1 MITKSISFEEKR
13 MDQLYEISLRL
24 IQNISLEFTRGLYSE
39 INWNDRLNEIKGSRG
54 VGKTTLM
61 LQKANEVQANGNK
74 VLYFS
79 ADLPYFYKNSLF
91 DTADKFQKYGGEILF
106 IDEIHKY
113 PQKQKQS
120 DWAQEIKNIYDALP
134 ALQVIYSG
142 SSILQLYQS
151 AGDLS
156 RRKTTYFLNGLS
168 LREYLLYNRK
178 AKFEKV
184 SLGTIIEHHVEI
196 GNDISS
202 RIKILPEFQ
211 AYLKS
216 GYYPFY
222 NESPESFFQRLGD
235 IINVIIDTDIPYVSE
250 MSQETAH
257 KIKQLL
263 AAVSSTVPYAPNLS
277 NTASKLYI
285 ADQRTLIAYLNYLE
299 KAELIT
305 TLGARAVGNRILNK
319 PAKIYLNNTNLL
331 YAIDK
336 NLVNIGTLRETF
348 FLNPVRYLFPVKYP
362 KTADFYVDN
371 KYIFEVGGKNKGN
384 SQIKDLENSFIAKD
398 DIETGYANVIPLWI
412 FGFLY

>member
-1 MITKSISFEEKR
+1 
-13 MDQLYEISLRL
+13 MDQLFEISHRL
-24 IQNISLEFTRGLYSE
+24 LQNVSVEFKRGLYSE
-39 INWNDRLNEIKGSRG
+39 INWKDRLIEIKGSRG

-61 LQKANEVQANGNK
+61 LQKAKEEEEHGKK

-79 ADLPYFYKNSLF
+79 ADLPYFYKNNLF
-91 DTADKFQKYGGEILF
+91 DTADRFQKYGGEILF

-113 PQKQKQS
+113 PQKQKQN

-134 ALQVIYSG
+134 HLQLIFSG

-168 LREYLLYNRK
+168 LREYLIYNGK
-178 AKFEKV
+178 LKFEKV
-184 SLGTIIEHHVEI
+184 SLHNIIENHIEI
-196 GNDISS
+196 SNSISAQL
-202 RIKILPEFQ
+202 KILPEFQ
-211 AYLKS
+211 AYLKT

-222 NESPESFFQRLGD
+222 NESPDSFLQRLGD

-250 MSQETAH
+250 MTQETAR

-263 AAVSSTVPYAPNLS
+263 AAVSSTVPYTLNLS
-277 NTASKLYI
+277 NTASELYI
-285 ADQRTLIAYLNYLE
+285 TDQRTLIGYLNYLE

-305 TLGARAVGNRILNK
+305 TLGSRAVGNKILNK
-319 PAKIYLNNTNLL
+319 PAKIYLNNSNLM

-336 NLVNIGTLRETF
+336 NHVNKGTIRETF
-348 FLNPVRYLFPVKYP
+348 FLNQVRYLFPVNYP
-362 KTADFYVDN
+362 KTSDFYVDN

-384 SQIKDLENSFIAKD
+384 TQIRDLENSFIAKD
-398 DIETGYANVIPLWI
+398 DIETGYANVIPLWV

>member
-1 MITKSISFEEKR
+1 
-13 MDQLYEISLRL
+13 MDQLFEISHRL
-24 IQNISLEFTRGLYSE
+24 IRNVSVEFKRGLYSE
-39 INWNDRLNEIKGSRG
+39 INWNERLIEIKGSRG

-61 LQKANEVQANGNK
+61 LQKAKEEEENGKK

-79 ADLPYFYKNSLF
+79 ADLPFFYKNNLF

-113 PQKQKQS
+113 PKKQKQN

-134 ALQVIYSG
+134 DLQVIYSG

-168 LREYLLYNRK
+168 LREYLIYNRK

-184 SLGTIIEHHVEI
+184 SLRNIIENHVEI
-196 GNDISS
+196 GKSISS
-202 RIKILPEFQ
+202 QIKILPEFQ
-211 AYLKS
+211 AYLKT

-222 NESPESFFQRLGD
+222 NESPESFLQRLGD

-250 MSQETAH
+250 MTQETAH

-263 AAVSSTVPYAPNLS
+263 AAVSSTVPYTPNLS
-277 NTASKLYI
+277 NTASELYI
-285 ADQRTLIAYLNYLE
+285 ADQRTLIGYLNYLE

-305 TLGARAVGNRILNK
+305 TLGARAIGNKILNK
-319 PAKIYLNNTNLL
+319 PAKIYLNNPNLM

-336 NLVNIGTLRETF
+336 NLVNMGTLRETF
-348 FLNPVRYLFPVKYP
+348 FLNQVRYLFPVNYP
-362 KTADFYVDN
+362 KRADFYVDN
-371 KYIFEVGGKNKGN
+371 KYIFEVGGKNKRN
-384 SQIKDLENSFIAKD
+384 TQIKDLENSFIAKD
-398 DIETGYANVIPLWI
+398 DIETGYANVIPLWV

>member
-1 MITKSISFEEKR
+1 
-13 MDQLYEISLRL
+13 MDQLFEISNRL
-24 IQNISLEFTRGLYSE
+24 IKRISPDFKRGRYAE
-39 INWNDRLNEIKGSRG
+39 INWNNRLIEIKGSRG

-61 LQKANEVQANGNK
+61 LQKAKELTENGKN

-79 ADLPYFYKNSLF
+79 ADHPYFYSNNLL

-113 PQKQKQS
+113 PQKQKQN
-120 DWAQEIKNIYDALP
+120 DWAQEIKNSYDALP
-134 ALQVIYSG
+134 DLQLVYSG

-151 AGDLS
+151 VGDLS

-168 LREYLLYNRK
+168 LREYLIYNQK
-178 AKFEKV
+178 GQFEKY
-184 SLGTIIEHHVEI
+184 SLNEIIENHVEI
-196 GNDISS
+196 AQEISS

-211 AYLKS
+211 AYLKH

-222 NESPESFFQRLGD
+222 NESPESFIQRLGD

-250 MSQETAH
+250 MTQETAH

-263 AAVSSTVPYAPNLS
+263 AAVSSSVPYTPNLS
-277 NTASKLYI
+277 NTASALYI
-285 ADQRTLIAYLNYLE
+285 ADQRTLIGYLNYLE

-305 TLGARAVGNRILNK
+305 TLGARAVGNKILNK
-319 PAKIYLNNTNLL
+319 PAKIYLNNTNLM

-336 NLVNIGTLRETF
+336 QQANIGTIRETF
-348 FLNPVRYLFPVKYP
+348 FLNQLRYLFPVSYP
-362 KTADFYVDN
+362 KTTDFYVDN
-371 KYIFEVGGKNKGN
+371 TYHFEVGGKSKQKNQK
-384 SQIKDLENSFIAKD
+384 KELPNSFIAKD
-398 DIETGYANVIPLWI
+398 DIETGYANVIPLWL

>member
-1 MITKSISFEEKR
+1 
-13 MDQLYEISLRL
+13 MDQLFEISNRL
-24 IQNISLEFTRGLYSE
+24 IQKVSFDFKRGLYSE
-39 INWNDRLNEIKGSRG
+39 INWNNRLIEIKGSRG
-54 VGKTTLM
+54 VGKTTML
-61 LQKANEVQANGNK
+61 LQKAKEAEENEKK

-79 ADLPYFYKNSLF
+79 SDLPFFYKNNLF

-113 PQKQKQS
+113 PQKQKQN
-120 DWAQEIKNIYDALP
+120 DWAQEIKNIYDAMP
-134 ALQVIYSG
+134 GLQLVYSG

-168 LREYLLYNRK
+168 LREYLIFNHKGEFRK
-178 AKFEKV
+178 F
-184 SLGTIIEHHVEI
+184 SLPNIIENHVEI
-196 GNDISS
+196 AKEISAQ
-202 RIKILPEFQ
+202 IKILPEFQ
-211 AYLKS
+211 AYLKN

-222 NESPESFFQRLGD
+222 NESPESFSQRLGD

-250 MSQETAH
+250 MTQVTAH

-263 AAVSSTVPYAPNLS
+263 AAISSTVPYTPNLS
-277 NTASKLYI
+277 NTASELYI
-285 ADQRTLIAYLNYLE
+285 TDQRTLIGYLNYLE

-305 TLGARAVGNRILNK
+305 TLGSRAIGNKILNK
-319 PAKIYLNNTNLL
+319 PAKIYLNNTNLM

-336 NLVNIGTLRETF
+336 QLVNIGTIRETF
-348 FLNPVRYLFPVKYP
+348 FLNQMRYLFPVNYP

-371 KYIFEVGGKNKGN
+371 KYTFEVGGKNKGKT
-384 SQIKDLENSFIAKD
+384 QINDFENSFIAKD
-398 DIETGYANVIPLWI
+398 DIETGYANVIPLWM

>member
-1 MITKSISFEEKR
+1 ME
-13 MDQLYEISLRL
+13 QLFEISHRL
-24 IQNISLEFTRGLYSE
+24 IQNVSVEFKRGLYFE
-39 INWNDRLNEIKGSRG
+39 INWNSRLIEIKGSRG

-61 LQKANEVQANGNK
+61 LQKAKEAEENGKK

-79 ADLPYFYKNSLF
+79 SDLPYFYKNNLF

-113 PQKQKQS
+113 PQKQKQN
-120 DWAQEIKNIYDALP
+120 DWAQEIKNVYDALP
-134 ALQVIYSG
+134 DLKVIYSG

-168 LREYLLYNRK
+168 LREYLIYNRK
-178 AKFEKV
+178 AKFEKFN
-184 SLGTIIEHHVEI
+184 LRNIIENHVEI
-196 GNDISS
+196 CKSISS

-211 AYLKS
+211 AYLKT

-222 NESPESFFQRLGD
+222 NESPESFLQRLGD

-250 MSQETAH
+250 MTQETAH

-263 AAVSSTVPYAPNLS
+263 AAVSSTVPYTPNLS
-277 NTASKLYI
+277 NTASELYI
-285 ADQRTLIAYLNYLE
+285 ADQRTLIGYLNYLE

-305 TLGARAVGNRILNK
+305 TLGSRAVGNKILNK
-319 PAKIYLNNTNLL
+319 PAKIYLNNSNLM

-348 FLNPVRYLFPVKYP
+348 FLNQLRYLFPVNYP
-362 KTADFYVDN
+362 KTSDFYVDN

-384 SQIKDLENSFIAKD
+384 AQIKDLENSFIAKD
-398 DIETGYANVIPLWI
+398 DIETGYANVIPLWV

>member
-1 MITKSISFEEKR
+1 
-13 MDQLYEISLRL
+13 MDQLFEISNRL
-24 IQNISLEFTRGLYSE
+24 IQKVSFDFKRGLYSE
-39 INWNDRLNEIKGSRG
+39 INWNNRLIEIKGSRG
-54 VGKTTLM
+54 VGKTTML
-61 LQKANEVQANGNK
+61 LQKAKEAEENEKK

-79 ADLPYFYKNSLF
+79 SDLPFFYKNNLF

-113 PQKQKQS
+113 PQKQKQN
-120 DWAQEIKNIYDALP
+120 DWAQEIKNIYDAMP
-134 ALQVIYSG
+134 GLQLVYSG

-168 LREYLLYNRK
+168 LREYLIFNHKGEFRK
-178 AKFEKV
+178 F
-184 SLGTIIEHHVEI
+184 SLPNIIENHVEI
-196 GNDISS
+196 AKEISAQ
-202 RIKILPEFQ
+202 IKILPEFQ
-211 AYLKS
+211 AYLKN

-222 NESPESFFQRLGD
+222 NESPESFSQRLGD

-250 MSQETAH
+250 MTQVTAH

-263 AAVSSTVPYAPNLS
+263 AAISSTVPYTPNLS
-277 NTASKLYI
+277 NTASELYI
-285 ADQRTLIAYLNYLE
+285 TDQRTLIGYLNYLE

-305 TLGARAVGNRILNK
+305 TLGSRAIGNKILNK
-319 PAKIYLNNTNLL
+319 PAKIYLNNTNLM

-336 NLVNIGTLRETF
+336 QLVNIGTIRETF
-348 FLNPVRYLFPVKYP
+348 FLNQMRYLFPVNYP

-371 KYIFEVGGKNKGN
+371 KYTFEVGGKNKGKT
-384 SQIKDLENSFIAKD
+384 QINDFENSFIAKD

>member
-1 MITKSISFEEKR
+1 
-13 MDQLYEISLRL
+13 MDQLFEISHRL
-24 IQNISLEFTRGLYSE
+24 IQNVSTAFKRGLYFE
-39 INWNDRLNEIKGSRG
+39 INWNLRLIEIKGSRG
-54 VGKTTLM
+54 VGKTTLI
-61 LQKANEVQANGNK
+61 LQKAKEAEENGKK

-79 ADLPYFYKNSLF
+79 ADLPYFYKNNLF

-113 PQKQKQS
+113 PQKEKQN

-134 ALQVIYSG
+134 DLQVIYSG

-168 LREYLLYNRK
+168 LREYLIYNGK
-178 AKFEKV
+178 IKFEKF
-184 SLGTIIEHHVEI
+184 SLHHIIENHVEI
-196 GNDISS
+196 GKNISS
-202 RIKILPEFQ
+202 KIKILPEFQ
-211 AYLKS
+211 SYLKI

-222 NESPESFFQRLGD
+222 NESPESFLQRLGD
-235 IINVIIDTDIPYVSE
+235 IINVIIDTDIPYVSL
-250 MSQETAH
+250 MPQVTAY

-263 AAVSSTVPYAPNLS
+263 AAVSSTVPYTPNLS
-277 NTASKLYI
+277 NTASELYI

-299 KAELIT
+299 KAELIS
-305 TLGARAVGNRILNK
+305 TLGARAVGNKILNK
-319 PAKIYLNNTNLL
+319 PAKIYLNNSNLM

-348 FLNPVRYLFPVKYP
+348 FLNQVRYLFPVNYP
-362 KTADFYVDN
+362 KTSDFYVDN
-371 KYIFEVGGKNKGN
+371 KYSFEVGGKSKGN
-384 SQIKDLENSFIAKD
+384 SQIKDLENSFIVKD
-398 DIETGYANVIPLWI
+398 DIEIGYAHVIPLWI

>member
-1 MITKSISFEEKR
+1 
-13 MDQLYEISLRL
+13 MDQLFEISHRL
-24 IQNISLEFTRGLYSE
+24 IRNVSTAFKRGLYSE
-39 INWNDRLNEIKGSRG
+39 INWNLRLIEIKGSRG

-61 LQKANEVQANGNK
+61 LQKAKEVEGNGKK

-79 ADLPYFYKNSLF
+79 ADLPYFYKNNLF

-113 PQKQKQS
+113 PQKEKQN

-134 ALQVIYSG
+134 DLQVIYSG

-168 LREYLLYNRK
+168 LREYLIYNNK
-178 AKFEKV
+178 AKFEKF
-184 SLGTIIEHHVEI
+184 SLRNIIENHVEI
-196 GNDISS
+196 GKSISS
-202 RIKILPEFQ
+202 KIKILPEFQ
-211 AYLKS
+211 SYLKI

-222 NESPESFFQRLGD
+222 NESPESFLQRLGD
-235 IINVIIDTDIPYVSE
+235 IINVIIDTDIPYVSL
-250 MSQETAH
+250 MTQITAH

-263 AAVSSTVPYAPNLS
+263 AAVTSTVPYTPNLS
-277 NTASKLYI
+277 NTASELYI

-299 KAELIT
+299 KAELIS
-305 TLGARAVGNRILNK
+305 TLGARAVGNKILNK
-319 PAKIYLNNTNLL
+319 PAKIYLNNSNLM

-348 FLNPVRYLFPVKYP
+348 FLNQVRYLFPVNYP
-362 KTADFYVDN
+362 KTSDFYVNN
-371 KYIFEVGGKNKGN
+371 KYIFEVGGKSKQN

-398 DIETGYANVIPLWI
+398 DIEIGYANVIPLWI

>member
-1 MITKSISFEEKR
+1 ME
-13 MDQLYEISLRL
+13 QLFEISNRL
-24 IQNISLEFTRGLYSE
+24 IQKISIGFKRGLYTE
-39 INWNDRLNEIKGSRG
+39 INWNNRLIEIKGSRG

-61 LQKANEVQANGNK
+61 LQKAKEAEENGKK

-79 ADLPYFYKNSLF
+79 ADLPYFYKNKLF

-113 PQKQKQS
+113 PQKQKQN
-120 DWAQEIKNIYDALP
+120 DWAQEIKNIYDAMP
-134 ALQVIYSG
+134 GLQIVYSG

-168 LREYLLYNRK
+168 LREYLIYNHKGQFRK
-178 AKFEKV
+178 F
-184 SLGTIIEHHVEI
+184 SLNNIIQNHVEI
-196 GNDISS
+196 AKETCN

-211 AYLKS
+211 TYLKN

-222 NESPESFFQRLGD
+222 NESPESFSQRLGD

-250 MSQETAH
+250 MTQETAH

-263 AAVSSTVPYAPNLS
+263 AAVSSTVPYTPNLS
-277 NTASKLYI
+277 NTASELYI
-285 ADQRTLIAYLNYLE
+285 ADQRTLIGYLNYLE

-305 TLGARAVGNRILNK
+305 TLGARAIGNKILNK
-319 PAKIYLNNTNLL
+319 PAKIYLNNSNLM

-336 NLVNIGTLRETF
+336 QMINIGTVRETF
-348 FLNPVRYLFPVKYP
+348 FLNQLRYLFTVNYP
-362 KTADFYVDN
+362 KTTDFIVDN
-371 KYIFEVGGKNKGN
+371 KFLFEVGGKNKGKT
-384 SQIKDLENSFIAKD
+384 QIKDLENSFIAKD
-398 DIETGYANVIPLWI
+398 DIETGYANVIPLWL

>member
-1 MITKSISFEEKR
+1 
-13 MDQLYEISLRL
+13 MDQLFEISHRL
-24 IQNISLEFTRGLYSE
+24 IQNVSVEFKRGLYSE
-39 INWNDRLNEIKGSRG
+39 INWNDRLIEIKGSRG

-61 LQKANEVQANGNK
+61 LQKAKEEEESGKK

-79 ADLPYFYKNSLF
+79 TDLPYFYKNNLF

-106 IDEIHKY
+106 IDEVHKY
-113 PQKQKQS
+113 PQKQKQN

-134 ALQVIYSG
+134 AIQVIYSG

-168 LREYLLYNRK
+168 LREYLIYNRK

-184 SLGTIIEHHVEI
+184 SLSSIIENHIEI
-196 GNDISS
+196 AKNISS

-211 AYLKS
+211 AYLKN

-222 NESPESFFQRLGD
+222 NESPESFLQRLGD

-250 MSQETAH
+250 MTQETAL

-277 NTASKLYI
+277 NTASELYI
-285 ADQRTLIAYLNYLE
+285 SDQRTLISYLNYLE

-305 TLGARAVGNRILNK
+305 TLGARAVGNKILNK
-319 PAKIYLNNTNLL
+319 PAKIYLNNSNLM
-331 YAIDK
+331 YAINKD
-336 NLVNIGTLRETF
+336 LVNIGTIRETF
-348 FLNPVRYLFPVKYP
+348 FLNQVRYLFSVNYP
-362 KTADFYVDN
+362 KTTDFYVDN
-371 KYIFEVGGKNKGN
+371 KYSFEVGGKNKGN
-384 SQIKDLENSFIAKD
+384 TQIKDLENSFIAKD
-398 DIETGYANVIPLWI
+398 DIETGYVNVIPLWI

>member
-1 MITKSISFEEKR
+1 ME
-13 MDQLYEISLRL
+13 QLFEISNRL
-24 IQNISLEFTRGLYSE
+24 IQNISNKFKRGLYSE
-39 INWNDRLNEIKGSRG
+39 INWNNRLIEIKGSRG

-61 LQKANEVQANGNK
+61 LQKAKQARKVGKK
-74 VLYFS
+74 VLYIA
-79 ADLPYFYKNSLF
+79 ADHPFFYKNNLL
-91 DTADKFQKYGGEILF
+91 DTADKFQKYGGEVIF

-113 PQKQKQS
+113 PQKQKQN
-120 DWAQEIKNIYDALP
+120 DWAQEVKNIYDTLP
-134 ALQVIYSG
+134 NLQIVYSG

-168 LREYLLYNRK
+168 LREYLIYNHNV
-178 AKFEKV
+178 KFEKF
-184 SLGTIIEHHVEI
+184 SLKDIIDKHVEI
-196 GNDISS
+196 CQNICSQ
-202 RIKILPEFQ
+202 IKILPEFQ
-211 AYLKS
+211 KYLKY

-222 NESPESFFQRLGD
+222 NESPESYLQRLGD

-250 MSQETAH
+250 MSQETAQ

-263 AAVSSTVPYAPNLS
+263 AAVSSSVPYTPNLS
-277 NTASKLYI
+277 NTASDLYI
-285 ADQRTLIAYLNYLE
+285 TDQRTLIGYLNYLE

-305 TLGARAVGNRILNK
+305 TLGARVAGNKILNK
-319 PAKIYLNNTNLL
+319 PAKIYLNNSNLM

-348 FLNPVRYLFPVKYP
+348 FLNQLRYLFTVNYP

-371 KYIFEVGGKNKGN
+371 NYTFEVGGKSKGKK
-384 SQIKDLENSFIAKD
+384 QIKDLENSIIAKD

>member
-1 MITKSISFEEKR
+1 LITEYINFENKI
-13 MDQLYEISLRL
+13 MDQLFEISHRL
-24 IQNISLEFTRGLYSE
+24 IRNVSTAFKRGLYSE
-39 INWNDRLNEIKGSRG
+39 INWNLRLIEIKGSRG

-61 LQKANEVQANGNK
+61 LQKAKEVEGNGKK

-79 ADLPYFYKNSLF
+79 ADLPYFYKNNLF

-113 PQKQKQS
+113 PQKEKQN

-134 ALQVIYSG
+134 DLQVIYSG

-168 LREYLLYNRK
+168 LREYLIYNNK
-178 AKFEKV
+178 AKFEKF
-184 SLGTIIEHHVEI
+184 SLRNIIENHVEI
-196 GNDISS
+196 GKSISS
-202 RIKILPEFQ
+202 KIKILPEFQ
-211 AYLKS
+211 SYLKI

-222 NESPESFFQRLGD
+222 NESPESFLQRLGD
-235 IINVIIDTDIPYVSE
+235 IINVIIDTDIPYVSL
-250 MSQETAH
+250 MTQITAH

-263 AAVSSTVPYAPNLS
+263 AAVTSTVPYTPNLS
-277 NTASKLYI
+277 NTASELYI

-299 KAELIT
+299 KAELIS
-305 TLGARAVGNRILNK
+305 TLGARAVGNKILNK
-319 PAKIYLNNTNLL
+319 PAKIYLNNSNLM

-348 FLNPVRYLFPVKYP
+348 FLNQVRYLFPVNYP
-362 KTADFYVDN
+362 KTSDFYVNN
-371 KYIFEVGGKNKGN
+371 KYIFEVGGKSKQN

-398 DIETGYANVIPLWI
+398 DIEIGYANVIPLWI